1 MTRSEASR
9 LFALA
14 RSMESTPRHLL
25 IRAARMAEHENTDVG
40 DSLRR
45 VRQTGVRY
53 CPLVDGCANLLLT
66 PVASYAHDTLDNALE
81 LLWQDAHQAGK

>member
-1 MTRSEASR
+1 MNREETGN

-14 RSMESTPRHLL
+14 RRMESTPRHVL
-25 IRAARMAEHENTDVG
+25 IRAACMAEHEMTDVG
-40 DSLRR
+40 EILQRI
-45 VRQTGVRY
+45 RQTGVRY

-81 LLWQDAHQAGK
+81 LLWQDTRAGE

>member
-1 MTRSEASR
+1 MTRDDASE

-14 RSMESTPRHLL
+14 RRMQSTPRHVL
-25 IRAARMAEHENTDVG
+25 IRAARMTEHADADIGAN
-40 DSLRR
+40 LQRI
-45 VRQTGVRY
+45 RQTGVRY

-66 PVASYAHDTLDNALE
+66 PVASYAHDTLGNALE